1 MSDTNLEQEIKKLA
15 HDIKKDNDEAI
26 ASAKAG
32 AIARA
37 EELKQQAD
45 RQIEALAE
53 KQTQLE
59 AIIAKQSRAQQ
70 QNHDS
75 ELSEKALHHFNVAH
89 KSFNADFTQVSA
101 DAYTE
106 YKKHFHSFLRKDK
119 TNFSAIE
126 QKAMQAGVLTDGGFT
141 IPQELDSKIVRLSRE
156 YSKFRSLATEKTIS
170 TDRYEIPVQTGD
182 AAVGWV
188 AETAARPTTNTPTFQ
203 KITIDLAEMYAN
215 PAVTQW
221 YLDDPLLDAE
231 EFIAEEVAIA
241 FAKLEDAAF
250 INGSGTGQPQGIL
263 TYANGTAFNQ
273 VQHINAGAATFA
285 SGATQID
292 GLLEMIYGAAR
303 LPDEFESSAEWLMNK
318 ATMLQIMKLKDSTNQ
333 YLWDIDKT
341 AHYKMMLLGKAVNYS
356 PDMPVA
362 AANAKAVALGD
373 FKRAYTV
380 LNKNGTRILRDP
392 YTNKPFVSFYTTRRC
407 GGGLANTQAIRIL
420 QMVSLQ

>member
-1 MSDTNLEQEIKKLA
+1 MSDNITAEIKKLA

-53 KQTQLE
+53 KQTKLE

-101 DAYTE
+101 DTYAE

-170 TDRYEIPVQTGD
+170 TDRYEILVQTGG
-182 AAVGWV
+182 AAAGWV
-188 AETAARPTTNTPTFQ
+188 TETAARPVTGTPTIN
-203 KITIDLAEMYAN
+203 KITILLGEIYAN

-231 EFIAEEVAIA
+231 EFIAGEVAIA

-250 INGSGTGQPQGIL
+250 INGAAGGPQGIL
-263 TYANGTAFNQ
+263 TYADGTAFNQ

-303 LPDEFESSAEWLMNK
+303 LPDEFEPSAEWLMNK

-341 AHYKMMLLGKAVNYS
+341 DHYKMMLLGKAVNYS

-362 AANAKAVALGD
+362 AANAKAVVLAD

-392 YTNKPFVSFYTTRRC
+392 YTNMPFVSFYTTRRC

-420 QMVSLQ
+420 QMV